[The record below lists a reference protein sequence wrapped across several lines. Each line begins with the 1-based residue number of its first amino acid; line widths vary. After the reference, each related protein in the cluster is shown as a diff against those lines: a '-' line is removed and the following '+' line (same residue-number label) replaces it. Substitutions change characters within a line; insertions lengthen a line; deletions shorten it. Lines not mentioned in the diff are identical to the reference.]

1 MGATATM
8 KASST
13 NSPASME
20 SAALKSTAAGAS
32 EASRSAGRPRPR
44 LKAASHRSRST
55 VNPARVILAR
65 DVMGS
70 GPPAMHVRAEVMIIV
85 PPVAVASVA
94 VSIKR
99 RAIHIPRRVKSPAEG
114 AIENSISRNES
125 ESVEPWVP
133 IPTRARPAR
142 SPRTKSVRRIH
153 FRFCHI
159 TRSQTAPAIQIA
171 FLVRFLVELLRFEL
185 AARRKVQL
193 ASSLYLRLPVAVL
206 HDGLPVI
213 DAHPSC
219 IRVEVIQSSLQNS
232 RRRSVYGNANIILR
246 MYLLDFH
253 HRLASFDSNLRV
265 RKARRNHR
273 HRAVVTNSQKHA
285 GRQQNFRL
293 PASRRQ

>member
-1 MGATATM
+1 MAAPATM
-8 KASST
+8 KAPST
-13 NSPASME
+13 NPPASME

-153 FRFCHI
+153 SSRIHIRFCHI

-232 RRRSVYGNANIILR
+232 RRRSVYGNANRSEEHTSELQSR
-246 MYLLDFH
+246 LHLVCRLL
-253 HRLASFDSNLRV
+253 LE
-265 RKARRNHR
+265 K
-273 HRAVVTNSQKHA
+273 
-285 GRQQNFRL
+285 
-293 PASRRQ
+293 

>member
-142 SPRTKSVRRIH
+142 SPRTKS
-153 FRFCHI
+153 
-159 TRSQTAPAIQIA
+159 
-171 FLVRFLVELLRFEL
+171 
-185 AARRKVQL
+185 ARRKVQL
-193 ASSLYLRLPVAVL
+193 ASSLDLRLPVAVL